1 MSVFES
7 LPDDIL
13 EMIYSKIIYK
23 ENSVLLEEIIKYGLI
38 RSWLYYLHY
47 CNIEELNKIIIDLA
61 VISLLLDEK
70 IEPISVN
77 PEQLSTYSRDILNQI
92 YIEIEEL
99 NLYIDINDNDDYDK
113 VKIHRLINIIKYY
126 MMKIDIYYIEKIVEP
141 IVLSIIDYELV
152 HNNGKVTYKG
162 LFYNELT

>member
-1 MSVFES
+1 MTVFES

-13 EMIYSKIIYK
+13 EIIYSKIIYK
-23 ENSVLLEEIIKYGLI
+23 QNSFLLEEIIKYGLI
-38 RSWLYYLHY
+38 RSWLYYLYY
-47 CNIEELNKIIIDLA
+47 CEIEELNKIIIDLA

-70 IEPISVN
+70 NEPISVN
-77 PEQLSTYSRDILNQI
+77 PQQLSTYSRDILNQI

-99 NLYIDINDNDDYDK
+99 NLYIDLNDNDDNDT
-113 VKIHRLINIIKYY
+113 VKIHSLLDIIKYF

-141 IVLSIIDYELV
+141 IVSSIIHSELV
-152 HNNGKVTYKG
+152 NNNGKVTYKG